1 VPDTIAL
8 EEALQHYFQ
17 SMVEEICN
25 RITHHFAGKNNYFIV
40 AKGIKAMVD
49 SWLVIKHWKMINNIT
64 IVLSAKNC
72 IIESKTS
79 ATRVIEGHSLGDDWA
94 LVGLHYLESMVEV
107 TERSCYLEW
116 SPFN

>member
-1 VPDTIAL
+1 
-8 EEALQHYFQ
+8 
-17 SMVEEICN
+17 MVEEIWN
-25 RITHHFAGKNNYFIV
+25 SFAHSFAGKNSYFVV
-40 AKGIKAMVD
+40 AEDLKRYL
-49 SWLVIKHWKMINNIT
+49 SEE
-64 IVLSAKNC
+64 LSANC

-79 ATRVIEGHSLGDDWA
+79 ITMVIEGHSLGDDWA